1 VTLNSPATMVTV
13 PGIIARTSVVCPV
26 TTALVATS
34 TKIQKLSTNLIANAT
49 QVANAFKVAQGTST
63 ISGSMIFNFGVN
75 IGRIGDINAY
85 AQFNMDVV
93 AQRNRKI
100 TLDLNSVISQQIT
113 AFKTVEV
120 NTILDVITSQ
130 LTTGRISHLLEIV
143 YTIPSEDRIF
153 TIHKEDRTH
162 AIFNEDR
169 TYKIG
174 E

>member
-1 VTLNSPATMVTV
+1 
-13 PGIIARTSVVCPV
+13 
-26 TTALVATS
+26 
-34 TKIQKLSTNLIANAT
+34 
-49 QVANAFKVAQGTST
+49 
-63 ISGSMIFNFGVN
+63 MIFNFGVN